1 MDALQDVVVYCAESP
16 DFDINVRDNAGY
28 TPLHEA
34 CNRGHLD
41 IAQVSVA
48 AVFSWF
54 MMPVQMWH
62 FAVNDSKKAF
72 HFKMVLHD
80 PVAVV
85 H

>member
-1 MDALQDVVVYCAESP
+1 MVWWWWTVQDKLSFPQDVVVYCAESP

-41 IAQVSVA
+41 IAQVTTGLH
-48 AVFSWF
+48 VF
-54 MMPVQMWH
+54 
-62 FAVNDSKKAF
+62 
-72 HFKMVLHD
+72 VLITLGWRHG
-80 PVAVV
+80 